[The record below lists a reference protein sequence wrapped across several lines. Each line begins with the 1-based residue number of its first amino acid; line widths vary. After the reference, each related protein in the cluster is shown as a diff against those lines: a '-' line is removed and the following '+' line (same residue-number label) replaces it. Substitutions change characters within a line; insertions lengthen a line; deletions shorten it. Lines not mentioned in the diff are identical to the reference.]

1 MLPTLRRNSGI
12 IRRRRKSTARA
23 PTVPRFM
30 SENREDLK
38 DLAERVLERAKAA
51 QIMLATAESCT
62 GGQLAALFTSI
73 EGCSSQFDRGF
84 VTYTA
89 RSKSEMLGLDPMLV
103 VRHGE
108 VSRQVAQAMASGAL
122 ERSVAELVCAI
133 TGFAGPGEQGD
144 ETGLIHLTVLRKG
157 APPIHRE
164 CHFGE
169 RGREESRDMTVRA
182 ALEMMAE
189 ALEGATMS

>member
-1 MLPTLRRNSGI
+1 
-12 IRRRRKSTARA
+12 
-23 PTVPRFM
+23 M
-30 SENREDLK
+30 SESRDELK
-38 DLAERVLERAKAA
+38 IMAERVLEGAKTADL
-51 QIMLATAESCT
+51 MVATAESCT

-73 EGCSSQFDRGF
+73 EGSSGQFDRGF

-89 RSKSEMLGLDPMLV
+89 QSKSDLLGIDPMLV

-108 VSRQVAQAMASGAL
+108 VSREVAQAMAAGTL
-122 ERSVAELVCAI
+122 ERSVAGLVCAI

-144 ETGLIHLTVLRKG
+144 EAGLIHLAVLRKG
-157 APPIHRE
+157 AQPILRE

-189 ALEGATMS
+189 VLEI